1 MWWYLELINS
11 NTWLILQKTTV
22 CMGHGV
28 RILLHCIQITVNTC
42 ICVIALGG
50 PYTLKPNNDLV
61 HYTWEILSDL
71 RKVGGF
77 LRVLLF
83 RHQYNWPTRYNW
95 NIVESGVKYHNPN
108 PSPLHVSA
116 PKDQVVKLVYQW
128 NYWNVLLSFKSDI
141 ISLSN
146 LIVFLQFIDRCLF
159 FRLRHKWFRSW

>member
-1 MWWYLELINS
+1 MANFTENNCLYGSWSKDNI
-11 NTWLILQKTTV
+11 T
-22 CMGHGV
+22 
-28 RILLHCIQITVNTC
+28 LHTKSLYIH
-42 ICVIALGG
+42 
-50 PYTLKPNNDLV
+50 TLKPNNYLV

-77 LRVLLF
+77 LRVLRF

-116 PKDQVVKLVYQW
+116 PKDQVIKWVYQW
-128 NYWNVLLSFKSDI
+128 NYWNVLVSFKSDI

-146 LIVFLQFIDRCLF
+146 LIVFRQFIARCLF
-159 FRLRHKWFRSW
+159 FRVRHKWFSGDTFMKWNKIIKSINW